1 MSPASQNEM
10 YSVPGNNVCNQY
22 YIGGKTLL
30 VCKLIAE
37 GFHWS
42 QIHAL
47 FDKFSI

>member
-1 MSPASQNEM
+1 M
-10 YSVPGNNVCNQY
+10 YSMPGNNVSKQY

-30 VCKLIAE
+30 FYKLIAE

-42 QIHAL
+42 EIHAL